1 MELDLRSFTPA
12 RVAIGRT
19 GNSVPTAELLR
30 FQLDHARARDAVY
43 QELAPGWPPLPHIA
57 LASAARNRAE
67 YLRRPDLGR
76 KLSEES
82 KTRLAKGAYDAAI
95 VIADGLSALAVQRHA
110 LPLLEELLPLLNSE
124 AWSLAPLT
132 VVSRGRVA
140 IGDEIGQ
147 CLGARSAT
155 VLIGERPGLT
165 SPDSLGIYVTW
176 DPRPGRTDAERN
188 CISNVRGEGLSYGVA
203 ARLIHLLLSE
213 ARRQELSGVGL
224 RPALKEEPSGKPAI
238 TAP

>member
-19 GNSVPTAELLR
+19 GNSLPTCELLR

-43 QELAPGWPPLPHIA
+43 QELDPNWPPLPHIA
-57 LASAARNRAE
+57 LHSAARDRGT

-82 KTRLAKGAYDAAI
+82 KARLQPGNYDTAI
-95 VIADGLSALAVQRHA
+95 VIADGLSALAVDRHA
-110 LPLLEELLPLLNSE
+110 LPLLEEVRALLQG
-124 AWSLAPLT
+124 WRLAPLT
-132 VVSRGRVA
+132 VVSQGRVA

-147 CLGARSAT
+147 LLGARS
-155 VLIGERPGLT
+155 VVLLIGERPGLT
-165 SPDSLGIYVTW
+165 SPDSLGAYLTW

-188 CISNVRGEGLSYGVA
+188 CVSNIRAEGLSYSSA
-203 ARLIHLLLSE
+203 ARRIHLLLSA
-213 ARRQELSGVGL
+213 ARRQGISGIQL
-224 RPALKEEPSGKPAI
+224 RDRAVLDSQG
-238 TAP
+238 T